1 MSNKTKDRIP
11 LYKLMSIFLLA
22 VMVLTACATPTPAPE
37 PTPDVAQVQTQAV
50 QTSVSQLTASAPTP
64 AATIPPAPGPTVTVP
79 IGNMVVPTPVS
90 GEPAAIA
97 NYNTAIMSGP
107 GTNYVVYSAFNGG
120 QTAIVV
126 GKNAEGTWWAVSVP
140 AAPGGSGWVS
150 ADWVSTIGTESV
162 PVLATPPVPPTT
174 EMVPPEPGDPMVV
187 ALVNTYLR
195 TGPGQNYP
203 AYGIAQAGSSG
214 RLIGISED
222 SQWLA
227 VRLNP
232 EIVGAGNGWVLA
244 STVEVTGAENVPTI
258 DTPPASDVEAPP
270 PPAAGVPSAT
280 AVDYVNV
287 RSGPSTSYPILFV
300 APPGASGEVA
310 GVSADGQYWQ
320 VKISTQYSADGLG
333 WVSASYVTTAN
344 TSGVPVVDAPPAPT
358 TPPESTT
365 PTGSC
370 ALLSQNPADYT
381 VMAPDTSFT
390 ANWTLKNTGT
400 DPWTTDS
407 YDVRYLGTNSL
418 PFHQG
423 ADGYDLAS
431 NVEPGWD
438 YLVSVPMIA
447 PANVGTYGEAWGIV
461 QGSNTVCTFWI
472 WIEVQ

>member
-1 MSNKTKDRIP
+1 
-11 LYKLMSIFLLA
+11 MSIFLLA

-50 QTSVSQLTASAPTP
+50 QTSVSQMTASAPTQLP
-64 AATIPPAPGPTVTVP
+64 TVPPAPGPTVTVP
-79 IGNMVVPTPVS
+79 IGNAVVPTPAS
-90 GEPAAIA
+90 GQPAAIA

-107 GTNYVVYSAFNGG
+107 GTNYVVYGAFNGG
-120 QTAIVV
+120 QKAIIV
-126 GKNAEGTWWAVSVP
+126 GKNTEATWWAVSVP

-150 ADWVSTIGTESV
+150 AGWVTAIGAESV
-162 PVLATPPVPPTT
+162 PVLPTPPVPPTT
-174 EMVPPEPGDPMVV
+174 EMVPPAPGDPVVV
-187 ALVNTYLR
+187 ALVNTYVR

-214 RLIGISED
+214 RLIGQSLD
-222 SQWLA
+222 GQWWA

-244 STVEVTGAENVPTI
+244 STVQATGAENVPTI

-287 RSGPSTSYPILFV
+287 RTGPSTSYPIIVV
-300 APPGASGEVA
+300 APPGASGEVV
-310 GVSADGQYWQ
+310 GVSADSQYWQ
-320 VKISTQYSADGLG
+320 VKISTQYAADGLG

-344 TSGVPVVDAPPAPT
+344 TSGVPVATPPPAPT
-358 TPPESTT
+358 VPPESTT

-370 ALLSQNPADYT
+370 ALLAQSPADYT

-390 ANWTLKNTGT
+390 ASWTLKNTGT
-400 DPWTTDS
+400 TTWSTDS
-407 YDVRYLGTNSL
+407 YDVRYLGANSL

-423 ADGYDLAS
+423 ADGYDFAS

-438 YLVSVPMIA
+438 YLVSIPMIA
-447 PANVGTYGEAWGIV
+447 PANTGTYGEAWGIV